1 MLMNVVMIFVL
12 MEEFVKIMLVYL
24 YVYVYKDGK
33 VKYVV
38 RVLINGIYRILFLY
52 KFLRW
57 FIINWF
63 NKKKNWNRECGIFF
77 LFWFKNIV
85 FYF

>member
-38 RVLINGIYRILFLY
+38 RVLINGIEFDFCISF
-52 KFLRW
+52 
-57 FIINWF
+57 
-63 NKKKNWNRECGIFF
+63 
-77 LFWFKNIV
+77 
-85 FYF
+85 